1 MISCDVVFDGRVTSV
16 VYDDTHLWL
25 LESEVELPG
34 GSTCSWES
42 YPHDSQGESKA
53 KLKQRFTDL
62 TKDNVS

>member
-1 MISCDVVFDGRVTSV
+1 MYNTLIIVSRFISKVVG
-16 VYDDTHLWL
+16 
-25 LESEVELPG
+25 EVELPG

>member
-1 MISCDVVFDGRVTSV
+1 MLFGKPSGVWGKAA
-16 VYDDTHLWL
+16 
-25 LESEVELPG
+25 SEVELPG

-62 TKDNVS
+62 TK